1 MQVNKD
7 GTVRK
12 DQVDTAKELEN
23 NGDLKYK
30 KETNEDGKKV
40 IDERCK
46 FSKDLKKYKEYEN
59 NPA

>member
-46 FSKDLKKYKEYEN
+46 FSKDLKKY
-59 NPA
+59 